1 MQGTGVV
8 MHEDGIEFLEFCKR
22 HALEKIALLTDPE
35 DEKQFLD
42 WIIAMT
48 ARQPSDIRVQKSR
61 GAYQAE
67 IVADR
72 MIEYR
77 RERDRRVQALQRE
90 IDRLDMVIRDE
101 VEFVNSMKALAW
113 AREKP
118 VSDCSGG

>member
-1 MQGTGVV
+1 

-67 IVADR
+67 IITDR
-72 MIEYR
+72 MLEYR
-77 RERDRRVQALQRE
+77 NERDRRVQALQRE
-90 IDRLDMVIRDE
+90 IDRLDQVISGE
-101 VEFVNSMKALAW
+101 VEFMNSMKALAW
-113 AREKP
+113 CRAL
-118 VSDCSGG
+118 